1 MHKLFRINNNLWE
14 KPLLTAKDTTPS
26 VVRGIETGAT
36 FSARF
41 FTAVLATNPTAQI
54 KWPQATGATILAH
67 RNFIVLFLRIPGFP
81 ETLNND
87 KLLLAKSFMGIY
99 HILIF
104 FEIFCIKFPA
114 AYLFLLLISII
125 ATTTT
130 FLFTYCYISI
140 EMIRNSIKRYTW
152 IKEFYCIIMK

>member
-87 KLLLAKSFMGIY
+87 KLLLAKSFMENISHFDFLRNCLY
-99 HILIF
+99 QISCCLSVS
-104 FEIFCIKFPA
+104 A
-114 AYLFLLLISII
+114 AYIYYCHHYYFFIYVLLHLD
-125 ATTTT
+125 
-130 FLFTYCYISI
+130 
-140 EMIRNSIKRYTW
+140 RND
-152 IKEFYCIIMK
+152 KE